1 MQEHLLFERRDGT
14 LFLTLSNPAAKNAL
28 GPALYDALTKAVS
41 DATHDDAVRC
51 VILSGADGVFS
62 AGGNL
67 VRLLGNRSRPRSVQA
82 DSIEGLNRC
91 TAAIRA
97 CPKPVIAAVEGFAA
111 GAGFSIALAC
121 DFIIAATNAKFV
133 MSYIKIALT
142 PDGGGAWELVRTLP
156 KAVVSDALLNG
167 VALEAGQLAAYG
179 VVNRTVSPGSAIDA
193 ATELAQSLGQR
204 SPHALAL
211 MKQLIEQAGSQDRT
225 TYLEHEKT
233 TFLDALYHRDGGEG
247 ITAFLEKRQASY

>member
-14 LFLTLSNPAAKNAL
+14 LFLTLSNSAAKNAL

-82 DSIEGLNRC
+82 DSIERLNRC

-121 DFIIAATNAKFV
+121 DFIIAGTNAKFV

>member
-1 MQEHLLFERRDGT
+1 MQGHLLSERRDGT
-14 LFLTLSNPAAKNAL
+14 LFLTLSNPAARNAL
-28 GPALYDALTKAVS
+28 GPALYDALANALTNA
-41 DATHDDAVRC
+41 AEDDAVHC

-111 GAGFSIALAC
+111 GSGLSIALAC
-121 DFIIAATNAKFV
+121 DFIIAATTAKFV
-133 MSYIKIALT
+133 MSYIKVALT
-142 PDGGGAWELVRTLP
+142 PDGGGAWELVRSLP

-167 VALEAGQLAAYG
+167 AALAAGQLAAYG
-179 VVNRTVSPGSAIDA
+179 VVNRTVSPGSTIAA
-193 ATELAQSLGQR
+193 ATELAESLGQR

-211 MKQLIEQAGSQDRT
+211 MKQLIEQAASQART
-225 TYLEHEKT
+225 AYLEYEKT

-247 ITAFLEKRQASY
+247 ITAFLEKRRASY

>member
-1 MQEHLLFERRDGT
+1 MTRSRKPCQRR
-14 LFLTLSNPAAKNAL
+14 
-28 GPALYDALTKAVS
+28 
-41 DATHDDAVRC
+41 THDDAVRC

-67 VRLLGNRSRPRSVQA
+67 VRLLGNRSRPRSAQA
-82 DSIEGLNRC
+82 NSIEGLNRC

-97 CPKPVIAAVEGFAA
+97 CPKPVIAARGFAA

-167 VALEAGQLAAYG
+167 VALEAGNLPL
-179 VVNRTVSPGSAIDA
+179 TGS
-193 ATELAQSLGQR
+193 
-204 SPHALAL
+204 
-211 MKQLIEQAGSQDRT
+211 
-225 TYLEHEKT
+225 
-233 TFLDALYHRDGGEG
+233 
-247 ITAFLEKRQASY
+247 

>member
-1 MQEHLLFERRDGT
+1 MKERLLSEHRDNT
-14 LFLTLSNPAAKNAL
+14 LYLTLSNPEAKNAL
-28 GPALYDALTKAVS
+28 SPALYDALTKALSEV
-41 DATHDDAVRC
+41 THNEAVHC

-82 DSIEGLNRC
+82 ESIEGLNRC

-121 DFIIAATNAKFV
+121 DFIIAATNAKFI
-133 MSYIKIALT
+133 MSYIRVALT
-142 PDGGGAWELVRTLP
+142 PDGGGAWELVRSLP

-167 VALEAGQLAAYG
+167 AALEAGQLAAYG
-179 VVNRTVSPGSAIDA
+179 VVNRTVSPGSALVA
-193 ATELAQSLGQR
+193 AAELARSLRQR
-204 SPHALAL
+204 SPHALAS
-211 MKQLIEQAGSQDRT
+211 MKQLIRQAELQDRGA
-225 TYLEHEKT
+225 YLEYEKA
-233 TFLDALYHRDGGEG
+233 TFLDALFHKDGGEG

>member
-1 MQEHLLFERRDGT
+1 MNEHLLSERCDST
-14 LFLTLSNPAAKNAL
+14 VFLTLSNPGAKNSL
-28 GPALYDALTKAVS
+28 GPAVYDALTRALS
-41 DATHDDAVRC
+41 EATHDDAIRC
-51 VILSGADGVFS
+51 VILSGAAGVFS

-67 VRLLGNRSRPRSVQA
+67 VRLLGNRSRPQSVQA
-82 DSIEGLNRC
+82 DSIDGLNRC

-133 MSYIKIALT
+133 MSYIKVALT

-156 KAVVSDALLNG
+156 RAVVSDALLNG
-167 VALEAGQLAAYG
+167 AALEAGQLAAYG